1 MVGLVMRYRLVSHK
15 SLRRRPNVA
24 TLDAADAKEA
34 VDPVGGFR
42 GDDGVPL

>member
-1 MVGLVMRYRLVSHK
+1 MVGLVMRCRIARDKRLW
-15 SLRRRPNVA
+15 RRPNVA

>member
-1 MVGLVMRYRLVSHK
+1 MVGFVVRYRLVSHK
-15 SLRRRPNVA
+15 SVRRRSNVA

-42 GDDGVPL
+42 GDDGLPL